1 MIHVSL
7 ITPEKVHFQ
16 GDADSISIPTS
27 SGQIQVLDHHMPLVT
42 ILEPG
47 ELKIVAGGQTTYLAV
62 SGGYVEVRPGNKI
75 VVLAN
80 SAEVATEIDL
90 DRAEAARAR
99 ARELLKGHIQSEEEY
114 ATVVAMIQKEWARVN
129 VGRKHVSHKRP
140 AIGQE

>member
-16 GDADSISIPTS
+16 GDADSVSLPTT
-27 SGQIQVLDHHMPLVT
+27 SGQIQILQDHMPLVT
-42 ILEPG
+42 ILSPG
-47 ELKIVAGGQTTYLAV
+47 ELKIVQGGETTYLAV

-80 SAEVATEIDL
+80 SAEIALEIDI

-99 ARELLKGHIQSEEEY
+99 ARELLKGKIASEEEY

-129 VGRKHVSHKRP
+129 VGRKHVSHRRP
-140 AIGQE
+140 SIGE